1 LKRMKIKKGDT
12 VIVKTG
18 KDNGK
23 TGTVLRVDTMT
34 DRVVVEGLNMVKR
47 ATRSRVSK
55 DKSQIIE
62 KPASLHISNV
72 MLFDAKAK
80 KGTRV
85 GYKMVDGKNVR
96 IAKAS
101 GTQIK

>member
-1 LKRMKIKKGDT
+1 MRMKIKKGDT

-18 KDNGK
+18 KDAGK
-23 TGTVLRVDTMT
+23 KGTVLRVDPIM
-34 DRVVVEGLNMVKR
+34 DRVVVEGLNIVKR

-55 DKSQIIE
+55 DKSQIVE
-62 KPASLHISNV
+62 RPAALHISNV
-72 MLFDAKAK
+72 MLYDAKAK

-85 GYKMVDGKNVR
+85 GIKKVEGKNVR

-101 GTQIK
+101 GTEIK

>member
-1 LKRMKIKKGDT
+1 MKIKKGDT

-18 KDNGK
+18 KDAKK
-23 TGTVLRVDTMT
+23 TGTVVHVDPIA
-34 DRVVVEGLNMVKR
+34 DRVVVEGINIVKR

-62 KPASLHISNV
+62 RSAALHISNV
-72 MLFDAKAK
+72 MLYDAKAK

-85 GYKMVDGKNVR
+85 GYKKVDGKNVR
-96 IAKAS
+96 LAKAS